1 MIAGTNKY
9 EKWLGR
15 VILIGVAVNI
25 VNGLILIFAPTWYF
39 DLLGFPPEQGPQV
52 WVRHTGNILITIG
65 LTYVQAALN
74 PLRNLMLLA
83 AALFARF
90 LGVVF
95 FTAIMVWLHTLAYW
109 PILIVDGFFF
119 LVPLWLFIKAFRAD
133 LDTKP

>member
-1 MIAGTNKY
+1 MRTGKNKY
-9 EKWLGR
+9 ETWLGR

-25 VNGLILIFAPTWYF
+25 VNGLILIFCPTWYF
-39 DLLGFPPEQGPQV
+39 DLLGFPAEQEPQV

-74 PLRNLMLLA
+74 PLRNPLLLS

-95 FTAIMVWLHTLAYW
+95 FTVIMIWLGTLAYW
-109 PILIVDGFFF
+109 PILMVDGVFFV
-119 LVPLWLFIKAFRAD
+119 VPLWLFIKAFRAD
-133 LDTKP
+133 LESKP